1 MSQQTK
7 LVTIGPPQRIGGEN
21 MKPTVASN
29 HARIITVEEDLTK
42 LEDKVEV
49 LDKQFN
55 EVMAKLEIIVK
66 MSRALVG
73 MVAVTLGIDLGLE
86 GMM

>member
-1 MSQQTK
+1 VIK
-7 LVTIGPPQRIGGEN
+7 

-29 HARIITVEEDLTK
+29 HARIVKVEEDLTD

-55 EVMAKLEIIVK
+55 EVMAKLEVIVK

-73 MVAVTLGIDLGLE
+73 MVAVTLGIDLGME
-86 GMM
+86 GLI

>member
-1 MSQQTK
+1 
-7 LVTIGPPQRIGGEN
+7 

-29 HARIITVEEDLTK
+29 HARIVKVEEDLTD

-55 EVMAKLEIIVK
+55 EVMAKLEVIVK

>member
-1 MSQQTK
+1 MIK
-7 LVTIGPPQRIGGEN
+7 

-29 HARIITVEEDLTK
+29 HARIVKVEEDLTD

-55 EVMAKLEIIVK
+55 EVMAKLEVIVK

-73 MVAVTLGIDLGLE
+73 MVAVTLGIDLGME
-86 GMM
+86 GLI

>member
-1 MSQQTK
+1 
-7 LVTIGPPQRIGGEN
+7 

-29 HARIITVEEDLTK
+29 HARIVKVEEDLTD

-55 EVMAKLEIIVK
+55 EVMAKLEVIVK

-73 MVAVTLGIDLGLE
+73 MVAVTLGIDLGME
-86 GMM
+86 GLI